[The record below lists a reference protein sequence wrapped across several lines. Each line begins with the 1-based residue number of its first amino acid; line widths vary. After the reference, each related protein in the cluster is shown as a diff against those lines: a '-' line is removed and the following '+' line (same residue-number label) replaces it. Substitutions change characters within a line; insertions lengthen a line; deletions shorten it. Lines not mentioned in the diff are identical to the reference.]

1 MDEVLVKETVG
12 EKLGESS
19 VKKIW
24 REKLVQEENL
34 VKLLVLLQLLL
45 LHLGDPVRGSPQSPF
60 CDSHI
65 LERYILEAKE
75 AQNAT
80 VACMEDCSLGEN
92 ITVPDTRV
100 NFHTWKKMEVG
111 QKAEEVWQGLTL
123 LSEAVLKGQALLAN
137 SSQTPAALKLFVDKA
152 VSSLRSL
159 RFLLRELGAQE
170 EAVFVPDAPT
180 AAPFRT
186 FTVGTMDKL
195 FRIYSN
201 FLRGKLKLFLRE
213 ACQSEER

>member
-1 MDEVLVKETVG
+1 FG
-12 EKLGESS
+12 FPSS
-19 VKKIW
+19 P
-24 REKLVQEENL
+24 E
-34 VKLLVLLQLLL
+34 LLVLLQLLL
-45 LHLGDPVRGSPQSPF
+45 LRLGDPVRGSPQSPF

-80 VACMEDCSLGEN
+80 VRLHPRRN
-92 ITVPDTRV
+92 IVLKK
-100 NFHTWKKMEVG
+100 NWKNL
-111 QKAEEVWQGLTL
+111 QKYSCKAGEVWQGLTL

-159 RFLLRELGAQE
+159 RFLLRGLRTQE
-170 EAVFVPDAPT
+170 ETVSLPDAPT

>member
-1 MDEVLVKETVG
+1 
-12 EKLGESS
+12 LGFSS
-19 VKKIW
+19 PP
-24 REKLVQEENL
+24 EF
-34 VKLLVLLQLLL
+34 LVLLQLLL
-45 LHLGDPVRGSPQSPF
+45 LHLGVRVWGSPQSPF

-80 VACMEDCSLGEN
+80 VAGMEDCSLGEN

-111 QKAEEVWQGLTL
+111 QKAGEVWQGLTL

-137 SSQTPAALKLFVDKA
+137 SSQTPVALKLFVDKA

-159 RFLLRELGAQE
+159 RFLLRGLGAQE
-170 EAVFVPDAPT
+170 EAIFVPDAAT

-213 ACQSEER
+213 ACQKEER

>member
-1 MDEVLVKETVG
+1 MEMGVH
-12 EKLGESS
+12 ES
-19 VKKIW
+19 
-24 REKLVQEENL
+24 
-34 VKLLVLLQLLL
+34 LVLLQLLL
-45 LHLGDPVRGSPQSPF
+45 VHLGFPVWGSPQSPF
-60 CDSHI
+60 CESHI

-80 VACMEDCSLGEN
+80 VACLEDCSLGEN

-111 QKAEEVWQGLTL
+111 QKAGEVWQGLTL

-137 SSQTPAALKLFVDKA
+137 SSQTPVALKLFVDKA

-159 RFLLRELGAQE
+159 RFLFRGLGTQE
-170 EAVFVPDAPT
+170 DAVFVPNAPT
-180 AAPFRT
+180 AVPLRT

-213 ACQSEER
+213 ACQREKR

>member
-1 MDEVLVKETVG
+1 MGCSLP
-12 EKLGESS
+12 
-19 VKKIW
+19 
-24 REKLVQEENL
+24 
-34 VKLLVLLQLLL
+34 LLL
-45 LHLGDPVRGSPQSPF
+45 SQSLSLLLSLLLFLSLSLSLSLPLSLHLFLGSPQSPF

-80 VACMEDCSLGEN
+80 VRLHPRRN
-92 ITVPDTRV
+92 IVL
-100 NFHTWKKMEVG
+100 VG
-111 QKAEEVWQGLTL
+111 QKAGEVWQGLTL

-159 RFLLRELGAQE
+159 RFLLRGLRTQE
-170 EAVFVPDAPT
+170 ETVSLPDAPT